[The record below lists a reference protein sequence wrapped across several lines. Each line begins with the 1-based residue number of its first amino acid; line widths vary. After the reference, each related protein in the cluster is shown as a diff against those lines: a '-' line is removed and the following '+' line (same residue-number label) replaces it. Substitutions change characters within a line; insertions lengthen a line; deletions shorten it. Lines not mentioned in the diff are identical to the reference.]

1 MFVSDQ
7 LIDAVI
13 NDIDKH
19 MKNPDPKKPKE
30 LKRLGKRFDKMI
42 TVWFAEGATPQD
54 LEDAKLLVK
63 KLKKL
68 QDAAHENHAD
78 IWGGMATVVNSA
90 AKGAVKL

>member
-19 MKNPDPKKPKE
+19 MKNPDPKKPNE
-30 LKRLGKRFDKMI
+30 MRRLGRRFNKMI
-42 TVWFAEGATPQD
+42 DVWFAEGATPQD

-63 KLKKL
+63 QLKGL
-68 QDAAHENHAD
+68 QKTALPEYAD
-78 IWGGMATVVNSA
+78 IWGGMAAVVNNA
-90 AKGAVKL
+90 AKGAVRI